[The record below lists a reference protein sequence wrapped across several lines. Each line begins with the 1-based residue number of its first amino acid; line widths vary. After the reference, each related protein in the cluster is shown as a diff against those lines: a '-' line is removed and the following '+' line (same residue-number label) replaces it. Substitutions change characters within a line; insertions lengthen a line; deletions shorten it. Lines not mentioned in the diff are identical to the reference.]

1 MRAIKNKRGEL
12 TMCTR
17 EEHRLFNTVKMQ
29 GFLDIATLTERE
41 CHWAEELRKRDVLQR
56 GRLKGKVGYRVWPET
71 RL

>member
-1 MRAIKNKRGEL
+1 MRAIKNKRGGL

-17 EEHRLFNTVKMQ
+17 EEHAIYTKVQ
-29 GFLDIATLTERE
+29 HTGFLDSATLTERE

-56 GRLKGKVGYRVWPET
+56 GRLKGKVGYRVWPKT